1 MSGEGAPEANTVD
14 GSGLKVGL
22 VFSSWH
28 DQVVNGLLDGARR
41 ALEESGVKDVTEF
54 AVPGSFELPVAAA
67 RLVAGG
73 ADAVVTLGV
82 VVKGGTPHFE
92 YVCAATSNALAD
104 LSIRTG
110 VPIGFGLLT
119 CNTIGQA
126 MDRAGLPG
134 SHEDKGF
141 EAASAAVATAVAL
154 RDLPRP
160 AYA

>member
-1 MSGEGAPEANTVD
+1 VS
-14 GSGLKVGL
+14 
-22 VFSSWH
+22 
-28 DQVVNGLLDGARR
+28 
-41 ALEESGVKDVTEF
+41 DVTEV

-67 RLVAGG
+67 RLVATGV
-73 ADAVVTLGV
+73 DAVVTLGV
-82 VVKGGTPHFE
+82 VVRGGTPHFD
-92 YVCAATSNALAD
+92 YVCSATSNALAD

-134 SHEDKGF
+134 SHEDKGH
-141 EAASAAVATAVAL
+141 EASSAAIATAVAL

-160 AYA
+160 AAVTYA